1 MIVWW
6 IVNTV
11 SLSCYKDIGQKS
23 LLDWGILNQ
32 ILPLF
37 RTNSVLFFFL
47 FLWVLQWVALSSSH
61 MISKIY
67 TLHYILSDIYPLW
80 IMFSFMVLLTTLAT
94 RYPLISLIEPFFW
107 PKNRSIKLLILFT
120 HTRWTVFTI
129 KMDPR
134 ITSGTLI
141 SKGPWET

>member
-1 MIVWW
+1 MSLSLWLASAVSLAIFHAVFYPFSCSFSFPFFFTSFTFLYTTANWKEVIVWW

-23 LLDWGILNQ
+23 LFDWGILNQ

-67 TLHYILSDIYPLW
+67 TLHYILTFIHCGLCSHLWFYWPLLQQDI
-80 IMFSFMVLLTTLAT
+80 
-94 RYPLISLIEPFFW
+94 
-107 PKNRSIKLLILFT
+107 
-120 HTRWTVFTI
+120 H
-129 KMDPR
+129 
-134 ITSGTLI
+134 
-141 SKGPWET
+141 